1 MKIKSNITDKA
12 SRLEYINIFLLIV
25 CSGSLINL
33 ILFRY
38 TMILFLFIS
47 IYHKWKCRG
56 IKKNQSRPL
65 LFILLSLIVI
75 TTIIHGTSG
84 NTIIALFINIIGAY
98 ATISSY
104 SLNKF
109 KRIYLNVTFFL
120 CLTSIF
126 IYIGS
131 HAYLLPISQCKM
143 ENVTIMYSFFHTIGW
158 NGMLFNRIAG
168 IFTVPGAYQFCL
180 NFALVLFLEDIK
192 TLHLKKNE
200 IYKIGTI
207 IFTII
212 LCGSTIGY
220 LVLITIII
228 YTISRLK
235 IKYKA
240 ISLPLIALIAF
251 WGIKG
256 LVLSDNISGKFSQ
269 EGEGSSLMMRQ
280 ADNIALLQMISD
292 SPILGNGI
300 KSNIYNKKS
309 EKYGNN
315 TSSNGVLAAIASIG
329 IGWLIF
335 YIIYCYK
342 ASKKMYR
349 DVSPIIIIGI
359 TLLIQTNE
367 NFSFM
372 PFIFIFLF
380 QFNSYENKVL
390 NHHDLL
396 QQPTRN

>member
-1 MKIKSNITDKA
+1 MKTESNITDKD
-12 SRLEYINIFLLIV
+12 SCLEYINIFLLIA

-38 TMILFLFIS
+38 TMTLFLCVS
-47 IYHKWKCRG
+47 IYHKWKFKDN
-56 IKKNQSRPL
+56 KKNQSRPL
-65 LFILLSLIVI
+65 VFILFALII
-75 TTIIHGTSG
+75 TTTIIHGSSG
-84 NTIIALFINIIGAY
+84 NTIITLFINIVGAY

-104 SLNKF
+104 SLKKF
-109 KRIYLNVTFFL
+109 KRIYLNITFFL
-120 CLTSIF
+120 CITSIL

-131 HAYLLPISQCKM
+131 HAHFLPISQYKT
-143 ENVTIMYSFFHTIGW
+143 ENITIMYSFLHTTGW
-158 NGMLFNRIAG
+158 DGTLFDRIAG
-168 IFTVPGAYQFCL
+168 IFTEPGAYQFCL
-180 NFALVLFLEDIK
+180 NFTLVLFLEDIRNL
-192 TLHLKKNE
+192 TLKKNE
-200 IYKIGTI
+200 IYKIAITI
-207 IFTII
+207 LTII
-212 LCGSTIGY
+212 LCGSTVGY

-228 YTISRLK
+228 YTTTRLK
-235 IKYKA
+235 IKYKPFF
-240 ISLPLIALIAF
+240 LPLIALIAF

-256 LVLSDNISGKFSQ
+256 LILSDNISGKFSQ

-300 KSNIYNKKS
+300 NSHTYNKKS
-309 EKYGNN
+309 EEYGNN

-342 ASKKMYR
+342 ASKKMYKK
-349 DVSPIIIIGI
+349 VSPMIIIGI

-367 NFSFM
+367 NFSLM

-380 QFNSYENKVL
+380 QFNNYENQIL

-396 QQPTRN
+396 QQSK

>member
-1 MKIKSNITDKA
+1 
-12 SRLEYINIFLLIV
+12 
-25 CSGSLINL
+25 
-33 ILFRY
+33 
-38 TMILFLFIS
+38 
-47 IYHKWKCRG
+47 
-56 IKKNQSRPL
+56 
-65 LFILLSLIVI
+65 
-75 TTIIHGTSG
+75 
-84 NTIIALFINIIGAY
+84 
-98 ATISSY
+98 
-104 SLNKF
+104 
-109 KRIYLNVTFFL
+109 
-120 CLTSIF
+120 
-126 IYIGS
+126 
-131 HAYLLPISQCKM
+131 
-143 ENVTIMYSFFHTIGW
+143 
-158 NGMLFNRIAG
+158 MLFNRIAG
-168 IFTVPGAYQFCL
+168 IFTEPGAYQFCL

-300 KSNIYNKKS
+300 KSNIYNKNQK
-309 EKYGNN
+309 NM
-315 TSSNGVLAAIASIG
+315 V
-329 IGWLIF
+329 
-335 YIIYCYK
+335 
-342 ASKKMYR
+342 
-349 DVSPIIIIGI
+349 I
-359 TLLIQTNE
+359 TLLVTEYWQ
-367 NFSFM
+367 
-372 PFIFIFLF
+372 
-380 QFNSYENKVL
+380 Q
-390 NHHDLL
+390 L
-396 QQPTRN
+396 QV